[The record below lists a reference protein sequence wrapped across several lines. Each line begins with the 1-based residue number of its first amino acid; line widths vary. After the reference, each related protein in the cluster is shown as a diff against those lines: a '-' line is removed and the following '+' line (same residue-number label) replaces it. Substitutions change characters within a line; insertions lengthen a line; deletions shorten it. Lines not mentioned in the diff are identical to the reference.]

1 MRNKISQ
8 KTTGNFSKGISCEI
22 PRKQKAIAAL
32 LSLAWKKRR
41 KDRPN
46 WIEEDLKSCLNQ

>member
-46 WIEEDLKSCLNQ
+46 WIEEDLKSFLNQ